1 MLTYGDGVADV
12 DIAKLLEF
20 HRAHGKL
27 ATITAVQPLG
37 RFGALQIDE
46 GEVVGQFSAPAVR
59 ALPGEALG

>member
-37 RFGALQIDE
+37 PLRVARD
-46 GEVVGQFSAPAVR
+46 R
-59 ALPGEALG
+59 